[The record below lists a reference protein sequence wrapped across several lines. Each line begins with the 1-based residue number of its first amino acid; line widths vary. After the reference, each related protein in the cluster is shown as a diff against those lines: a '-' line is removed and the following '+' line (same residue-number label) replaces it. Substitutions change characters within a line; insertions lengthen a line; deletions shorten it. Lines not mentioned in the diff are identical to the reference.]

1 MSPVGSKPPTASG
14 VFYDQGALVA
24 SATAGAASGPE
35 HVEVPTRYDAAL
47 KALDD

>member
-1 MSPVGSKPPTASG
+1 MSPVRSKPPTASG

-35 HVEVPTRYDAAL
+35 HV
-47 KALDD
+47 